1 MDILFSSPGL
11 YGIIKLYY
19 RHIAP
24 KPGES
29 PGTGEG
35 HTMKNKITV
44 TISGQDYNMVAAEDA
59 AYVRRCAEFG
69 DGQIRQVTSGSRLAL
84 ADAAVLAA
92 MNMADLYFKEQ
103 ESSENL
109 RRQIKD
115 ALEANKQLENAL
127 SESKREIFKLQN
139 GRH

>member
-1 MDILFSSPGL
+1 
-11 YGIIKLYY
+11 
-19 RHIAP
+19 
-24 KPGES
+24 
-29 PGTGEG
+29 
-35 HTMKNKITV
+35 MKNKITV

-59 AYVRRCAEFG
+59 AYVRRFAEFV
-69 DGQIRQVTSGSRLAL
+69 DGQIREVTSGSRLAL

-115 ALEANKQLENAL
+115 SLEANKQLENAL

>member
-1 MDILFSSPGL
+1 
-11 YGIIKLYY
+11 
-19 RHIAP
+19 
-24 KPGES
+24 
-29 PGTGEG
+29 
-35 HTMKNKITV
+35 
-44 TISGQDYNMVAAEDA
+44 
-59 AYVRRCAEFG
+59 
-69 DGQIRQVTSGSRLAL
+69 
-84 ADAAVLAA
+84 

-115 ALEANKQLENAL
+115 SLEANKQLENAL